1 MMKTRII
8 VTIMCILL
16 YGTLAFAQGYKRP
29 DSYNYQRG
37 VEAIQNE
44 NPQEALEYLNKDI
57 SENPKNGYTFSCI
70 AMLRLQNE
78 EYGKALT
85 AADLAIK
92 YLPKKD
98 AEYVIFAY
106 STRANVYL
114 NLEDTVKALND
125 YTTAIRIKPDQSSL
139 YDKRAQVYFE
149 QGKFD
154 LSDTDYRKM
163 TELNPGDVM
172 GYMGLGRNALRDRKS
187 VV

>member
-1 MMKTRII
+1 MIPNRFLS
-8 VTIMCILL
+8 VFCSILI
-16 YGTLAFAQGYKRP
+16 GTTLFAQNFKRP

-44 NPQEALEYLNKDI
+44 NPQEALEYLNKDVA
-57 SENPKNGYTFSCI
+57 ENPKNGYSFSWI
-70 AMLRLQNE
+70 AMLRLQYE

-114 NLEDTVKALND
+114 NLEDTGKAE
-125 YTTAIRIKPDQSSL
+125 R
-139 YDKRAQVYFE
+139 V
-149 QGKFD
+149 
-154 LSDTDYRKM
+154 
-163 TELNPGDVM
+163 
-172 GYMGLGRNALRDRKS
+172 
-187 VV
+187 